1 MRVNQ
6 IPTTAQVSCVARVY
20 LPGEEKTG
28 TAAISAC
35 GSGRRPYRTQ
45 PVPRLLKVA
54 GQARG
59 NLSVALEDSGS
70 LASYL
75 RIEEAR
81 IDNVRSNS
89 GALSAVKF
97 ACSQT
102 GSTSHPYRSLTRA
115 GSGR

>member
-1 MRVNQ
+1 MRRSRL
-6 IPTTAQVSCVARVY
+6 PTGGSKNRYGRRLA
-20 LPGEEKTG
+20 LG
-28 TAAISAC
+28 

-75 RIEEAR
+75 RTEER
-81 IDNVRSNS
+81 E
-89 GALSAVKF
+89 LE
-97 ACSQT
+97 
-102 GSTSHPYRSLTRA
+102 A
-115 GSGR
+115 GGRN